1 MGNALAQKESHWVR
15 ECTHKQGGFTWLTI
29 PPVGGMQISE
39 DKAPKQPSAPS
50 IDTAAAPTQPQGGI
64 RSAGPSR
71 WRHIGWSNWWC

>member
-1 MGNALAQKESHWVR
+1 MLHPHRKPGWYLHEAESMGNALALKESHWVR

-50 IDTAAAPTQPQGGI
+50 IDTAASPTQP
-64 RSAGPSR
+64 
-71 WRHIGWSNWWC
+71 